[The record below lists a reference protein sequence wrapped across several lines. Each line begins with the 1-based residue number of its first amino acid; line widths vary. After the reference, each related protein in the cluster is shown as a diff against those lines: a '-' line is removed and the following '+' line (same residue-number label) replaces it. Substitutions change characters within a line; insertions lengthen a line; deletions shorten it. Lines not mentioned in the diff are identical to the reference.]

1 MERYLGI
8 SIFAHLG
15 RREIL
20 LDGKLGIRVKRKRPD
35 DTGDLPDWVACDAA
49 LKSLTVA
56 EAKGCQEQS
65 GPQQALARAW
75 KQADRIDVLVKNR
88 KAPLKRIAIATRWG
102 LATDGPGL
110 PILSVRDPEDDGDMS
125 RSEREETSV
134 GIARLHAAN
143 LLKPLGYPELAN
155 ALTEV
160 VHAQEETLDGAK
172 STAQRVV
179 NGARPYHLAGH
190 QPIAPED
197 ALLGNW
203 VTRAG
208 PIGRP
213 ELLSAADQE
222 SLRRLEL
229 RPVFVGLER
238 RLVMALIAGNIADIR
253 SITSRGRQ
261 ATGTVRTDG
270 AATWMVDV
278 GDGITLE

>member
-1 MERYLGI
+1 M
-8 SIFAHLG
+8 
-15 RREIL
+15 
-20 LDGKLGIRVKRKRPD
+20 
-35 DTGDLPDWVACDAA
+35 
-49 LKSLTVA
+49 
-56 EAKGCQEQS
+56 
-65 GPQQALARAW
+65 
-75 KQADRIDVLVKNR
+75 KNR

-172 STAQRVV
+172 STAQLVMNV
-179 NGARPYHLAGH
+179 ARPYHLAGH

-229 RPVFVGLER
+229 RPVFEGLER